1 MNLIKKIYNYYL
13 VFTLDKIVFH
23 FTLLFS
29 GNVFAILFNFYSFIN
44 KSKNRVFLKNN
55 KFYCTEINWT
65 FNQKKVGLYAYG
77 KGFKKR
83 ISELTHSYHLEKIN
97 FQNDDT
103 IIDIG
108 ANNGDLYLCFN
119 NKINYYGF
127 EPSPKVYLNLN
138 ENIKNQNLYN
148 LGVWNT
154 ENKNI
159 DFYLSDDFGDSS
171 IIPINEFSK
180 KISIQTTTLDQII
193 SKIGTKIKLLKI
205 EAEGAEPE
213 ILQGLSK
220 QLNMVEYIS
229 IDCGFERGKNQTSTI
244 SECSNYLIQ
253 KNFEM
258 IGFNSPR
265 IVVLYKNNSLIN

>member
-1 MNLIKKIYNYYL
+1 M
-13 VFTLDKIVFH
+13 
-23 FTLLFS
+23 
-29 GNVFAILFNFYSFIN
+29 
-44 KSKNRVFLKNN
+44 
-55 KFYCTEINWT
+55 
-65 FNQKKVGLYAYG
+65 
-77 KGFKKR
+77 
-83 ISELTHSYHLEKIN
+83 
-97 FQNDDT
+97 
-103 IIDIG
+103 
-108 ANNGDLYLCFN
+108 
-119 NKINYYGF
+119 
-127 EPSPKVYLNLN
+127 NLN

>member
-13 VFTLDKIVFH
+13 VFTLDKIIFH
-23 FTLLFS
+23 FTLLFN
-29 GNVFAILFNFYSFIN
+29 GNVFTILFNFYSFIN
-44 KSKNRVFLKNN
+44 KSKNRIFFKNN
-55 KFYCTEINWT
+55 KYYCTEINWT

-77 KGFKKR
+77 KGFKYR

-97 FQNDDT
+97 FRDDDI

-127 EPSPKVYLNLN
+127 EPSPEVYLNLN

-148 LGVWNT
+148 LGVWNI

-171 IIPINEFSK
+171 IIPINKFSK

-193 SKIGTKIKLLKI
+193 SKIGKKIKLLKI

-220 QLNMVEYIS
+220 QLNMVDYIS

-253 KNFEM
+253 KNFGM

-265 IVVLYKNNSLIN
+265 IVALYKNNY

>member
-13 VFTLDKIVFH
+13 VFTIDKIIFH
-23 FTLLFS
+23 FSLLFN
-29 GNVFAILFNFYSFIN
+29 GTTFATLFNFYSFIN
-44 KSKNRVFLKNN
+44 NSKNKIIFKNN
-55 KFYCTEINWT
+55 KYYCTEINWT

-77 KGFKKR
+77 KGFNNR
-83 ISELTHSYHLEKIN
+83 ISELTYSYHLEKIK
-97 FQNDDT
+97 FKDDDVV
-103 IIDIG
+103 IDIG
-108 ANNGDLYLCFN
+108 ANNGDLYLCFE

-127 EPSPKVYLNLN
+127 EPSPEVYLNLK

-148 LGVWNT
+148 LGVWSK
-154 ENKNI
+154 EDKNI
-159 DFYLSDDFGDSS
+159 DFYLSDEFGDSS
-171 IIPINEFSK
+171 IIPINKFSK

-193 SKIGTKIKLLKI
+193 NNIGTKIKLLKI

-213 ILQGLSK
+213 ILEGLNK

-253 KNFEM
+253 RNFKM
-258 IGFNSPR
+258 IGFTSPR
-265 IVVLYKNNSLIN
+265 IVVLFKHNMI